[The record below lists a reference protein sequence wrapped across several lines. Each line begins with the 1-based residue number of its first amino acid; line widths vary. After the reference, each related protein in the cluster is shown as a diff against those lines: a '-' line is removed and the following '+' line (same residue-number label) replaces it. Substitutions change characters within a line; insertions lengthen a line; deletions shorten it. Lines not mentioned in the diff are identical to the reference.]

1 MLLLSGP
8 NISGNE
14 WKYVKDCLDTGWVSS
29 VGAYVDKFEKMTA
42 EFAGA
47 KYAVATSSG
56 TTALHICLILNGI
69 ERGDYV
75 IAPNVTFVASI
86 NSIKYTGADPIL
98 IDVDPETWQMD
109 LDLLEEFLVSETL
122 IRNDVCIYKNNGRSI
137 KAIMP
142 VHVLGNMCDM
152 DRLLQLAE

>member
-1 MLLLSGP
+1 MTERTQRSVFFYRFATGTTINSMLILSGP

-29 VGAYVDKFEKMTA
+29 VGAYVEKFEKMTA

-56 TTALHICLILNGI
+56 TTALHVCLILNDI
-69 ERGDYV
+69 KQGDYV

-86 NSIKYTGADPIL
+86 NSIKYTNADPIL
-98 IDVDPETWQMD
+98 IDVDEHAYEHALTFVPTGIQ
-109 LDLLEEFLVSETL
+109 
-122 IRNDVCIYKNNGRSI
+122 
-137 KAIMP
+137 A
-142 VHVLGNMCDM
+142 
-152 DRLLQLAE
+152 